1 MYSERTSNIGRC
13 SAGQTTTPHA
23 GKCFRPACSGDV
35 DGGLPWSVFAGGR
48 LPDGGCGV
56 FCIIILYSVFVKQLP
71 IVSVSLFSGGFVF
84 LREMLCRDR

>member
-1 MYSERTSNIGRC
+1 
-13 SAGQTTTPHA
+13 
-23 GKCFRPACSGDV
+23 
-35 DGGLPWSVFAGGR
+35 VFAGSR